1 VRDDAWIYAVLPF
14 VTMAALGAGLFVLF
28 RQRSAAR
35 RNGRPGVTVEP
46 GLAAPP
52 RDRHARPPRPWWGS
66 PLLWLGLCLVF
77 LVLGWAV
84 WPGLFGGVFIFLPFV
99 WVWRPRHDPRMDP
112 RTNGHT
118 SRDAGSFSGD

>member
-1 VRDDAWIYAVLPF
+1 MGNDGWIYAVLPF
-14 VTMAALGAGLFVLF
+14 VTMAVLGAGLFVAVPAAG
-28 RQRSAAR
+28 AAR
-35 RNGRPGVTVEP
+35 RNGRRGRAAEP
-46 GLAAPP
+46 GLPP
-52 RDRHARPPRPWWGS
+52 RRATVAPARRGPGGATRCCGS
-66 PLLWLGLCLVF
+66 ASAWCSWCS
-77 LVLGWAV
+77 GWVV